1 MILITWDKQ
10 IENREKAL
18 QNLAKGSVAPKAVRL
33 DHYRVKSPYE
43 SKVRVINRYRTEE
56 SLKKSYLKRSNTNNK
71 KQEHSIM
78 FTKGYENVT
87 QEEIDLRIEFGKLLL
102 SKYYDLSRKFLTFK
116 VKKQSQKFIGRA
128 EVYEVYVGK
137 DYLGK
142 LAITFQNG
150 LANKTMFYTYSIP
163 TIAKQQG
170 RVAAANKQTFK
181 SRNYK

>member
-1 MILITWDKQ
+1 MWDKQ

-43 SKVRVINRYRTEE
+43 SKVRVINKYRTRD
-56 SLKKSYLKRSNTNNK
+56 SLKESFSKRSSTTSK
-71 KQEHSIM
+71 RQEHSIM

-87 QEEIDLRIEFGKLLL
+87 QEEIELRLEFGKFLL
-102 SKYYDLSRKFLTFK
+102 SNYYDLSRKFITFK
-116 VKKQSQKFIGRA
+116 IRKQSQKFIGRA
-128 EVYEVYVGK
+128 EVYEVYIGK

-150 LANKTMFYTYSIP
+150 LASKTLFYTYSIP

-170 RVAAANKQTFK
+170 RVAAANKVTFK
-181 SRNYK
+181 SRNYY